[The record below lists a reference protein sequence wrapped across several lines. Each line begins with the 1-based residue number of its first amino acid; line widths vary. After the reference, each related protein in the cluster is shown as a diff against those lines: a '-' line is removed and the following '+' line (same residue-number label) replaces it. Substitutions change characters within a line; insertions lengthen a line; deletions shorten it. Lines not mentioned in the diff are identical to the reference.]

1 MTAPLLS
8 PMDPAILAAW
18 AFMMGLVSLVA
29 GAFLYGW
36 FLDYRVENNTRMDRI
51 ERKMTEYISHL
62 MLREAR
68 QYESPQD
75 DSMGEE

>member
-18 AFMMGLVSLVA
+18 AFVMGLVSLVT

-36 FLDYRVENNTRMDRI
+36 FLDYRVENNTRMDRM
-51 ERKMTEYISHL
+51 ERKFL
-62 MLREAR
+62 C
-68 QYESPQD
+68 YEGHIVFQD
-75 DSMGEE
+75 AQQEELDSDEE